1 MYEAFDVSIKRM
13 HDTATL
19 NVRELNELYNRF
31 STMETLAAM
40 AEEISNRQTDDER
53 FVFSPFHTGTL
64 HTAIQILG
72 TDGRNA
78 IEALEVTP
86 RSK

>member
-1 MYEAFDVSIKRM
+1 MYEAFDVSIERM

-19 NVRELNELYNRF
+19 NVRELNALYNRF

-40 AEEISNRQTDDER
+40 AEEITCRQDDDER
-53 FVFSPFHTGTL
+53 FAFSPFHTGAL
-64 HTAIQILG
+64 HTAIQLLG
-72 TDGRNA
+72 NEGRDA

-86 RSK
+86 RK